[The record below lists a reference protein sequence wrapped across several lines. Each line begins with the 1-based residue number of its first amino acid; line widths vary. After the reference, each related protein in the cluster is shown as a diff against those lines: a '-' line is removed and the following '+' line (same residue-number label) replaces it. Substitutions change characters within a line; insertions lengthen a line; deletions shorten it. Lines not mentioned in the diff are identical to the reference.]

1 MTMSER
7 SKRSVILLKAPTAD
21 DLYGPTMRNHN
32 LDPIFIAP
40 SHFVFKNLR
49 MLRAKLMEPHKYAGI
64 IFPAPR
70 CVQAV
75 HEALDRNPLPSCWRS
90 LHNYSLGNRTHS
102 SAWFTFQNL
111 PTMGDHA
118 ANAHNLC
125 DLIVETFG
133 PKRDLP
139 LLMPC
144 GNGVGHT
151 LRLRLVAQGFRVDA
165 CEVYESQSHP
175 DFAEQMRHALKYKR
189 METIVFFG
197 PSSVRCSLQFFEKY
211 NVSLKDRKLIAVGAG
226 TRKAMEDAGMEMD
239 AVVDPTDLGQLIRA
253 IKT

>member
-1 MTMSER
+1 MAENK
-7 SKRSVILLKAPTAD
+7 KRSVVLLKAHSSD
-21 DLYGPTMRNHN
+21 DLYGAAMRRHN
-32 LDPIFIAP
+32 LDPIFITP
-40 SHFVFKNLR
+40 SHIVFKNLKQ
-49 MLRAKLMEPHKYAGI
+49 LQTKLQEPHKYAGI

-70 CVQAV
+70 SVQAV
-75 HEALDRNPLPSCWRS
+75 HDALEGNPLPNCWRP
-90 LHNYSLGNRTHS
+90 LHNYALGKSTHS
-102 SAWFTFQNL
+102 SAWFTFQQL
-111 PTMGDHA
+111 STMGDHA
-118 ANAHNLC
+118 INANNLC

-144 GNGVGHT
+144 GTGACQT

-175 DFAEQMRHALKYKR
+175 EFNERMRNALKYKR

-197 PSSVRCSLQFFEKY
+197 PASVRSSRDFFEKFK
-211 NVSLKDRKLIAVGAG
+211 VSYKDRKLIAVGPL
-226 TRKAMEDAGMEMD
+226 TKKAMKVAGLQVDAELD
-239 AVVDPTDLGQLIRA
+239 VPNVDQLIRV

>member
-1 MTMSER
+1 MGDR
-7 SKRSVILLKAPTAD
+7 NKRPVILLKVPSSD
-21 DLYGPTMRNHN
+21 DYYGSALRSNN

-40 SHFVFKNLR
+40 SHFVFKNLKQ
-49 MLRAKLMEPHKYAGI
+49 LQAKLMEPHKYAGI
-64 IFPAPR
+64 IFAAPR

-75 HEALDRNPLPSCWRS
+75 NEALDKAPLPSCWRP
-90 LHNYSLGNRTHS
+90 LHNYSLGKNTHS
-102 SAWFTFQNL
+102 SAWFTLQNL
-111 PTMGDHA
+111 PTLGDHA
-118 ANAHNLC
+118 VNANNLC

-144 GNGVGHT
+144 GNGVGQT

-165 CEVYESQSHP
+165 CEVYESRSHP
-175 DFAEQMRHALKYKR
+175 DFINHMRHALKFKR

-197 PSSVRCSLQFFEKY
+197 PSSVRSSLEFFESY
-211 NVSLKDRKLIAVGAG
+211 NVSLKDRKLIAVGSG
-226 TRKAMEDAGMEMD
+226 TRKAMEDSGMQAD
-239 AVVDPTDLGQLIRA
+239 GVVDAADVDHLIKI

>member
-1 MTMSER
+1 MGDR
-7 SKRSVILLKAPTAD
+7 VKRPVILLKVPSSSD
-21 DLYGPTMRNHN
+21 FYGSALRSHN

-40 SHFVFKNLR
+40 THFVFKNLKQ
-49 MLRAKLMEPHKYAGI
+49 LQAKLLEPHKYAGI
-64 IFPAPR
+64 IFATPR

-75 HEALDRNPLPSCWRS
+75 SEALEKAPLPSCWRA
-90 LHNYSLGNRTHS
+90 LHNYSLGKNTHS
-102 SAWFTFQNL
+102 SAWFTLQNL
-111 PTMGDHA
+111 ITLGDHA
-118 ANAHNLC
+118 VNANNLC

-144 GNGVGHT
+144 GNGVGQT

-175 DFAEQMRHALKYKR
+175 EFINQMRHALKFKR
-189 METIVFFG
+189 LETIVFFG
-197 PSSVRCSLQFFEKY
+197 PSSVRSSLEFFGKY
-211 NVSLKDRKLIAVGAG
+211 NVSLKDRKLIAVGSG
-226 TRKAMEDAGMEMD
+226 TKKIMEQSGLEADAE
-239 AVVDPTDLGQLIRA
+239 VDSADVDHLIKI